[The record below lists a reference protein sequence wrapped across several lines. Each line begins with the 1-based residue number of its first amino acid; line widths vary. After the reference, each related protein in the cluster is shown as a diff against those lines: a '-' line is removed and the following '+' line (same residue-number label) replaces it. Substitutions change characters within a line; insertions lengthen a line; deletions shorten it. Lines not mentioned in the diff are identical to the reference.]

1 MLYEITATLY
11 FFIVFL
17 LIILILLQK
26 SHGGFWSGPASNDST
41 IIFGGSG
48 GIDILQKVTWF
59 FGFIFLFGGLCL
71 SIYRNKI
78 IRNSKFSIK
87 TVQKKPE
94 LKLENNVN
102 KIENL
107 DNKEKIDSENLEN
120 NKEQIIKEENNEAK
134 K

>member
-17 LIILILLQK
+17 LIILVLLQK

-48 GIDILQKVTWF
+48 GTDILQKVTWF
-59 FGFIFLFGGLCL
+59 FGFIFLFGGLFL

-78 IRNSKFSIK
+78 IRDSKFSIK
-87 TVQKKPE
+87 TVQKKAE
-94 LKLENNVN
+94 LKTENNLEKTEDNNLIEENKLENTEEIKTIV
-102 KIENL
+102 E
-107 DNKEKIDSENLEN
+107 EK
-120 NKEQIIKEENNEAK
+120 QEA
-134 K
+134 